1 MLNVLQTNAE
11 FTFRLRGQV
20 EVLASQFTIIMWDL
34 LLVGR
39 FNNANCSFQG
49 LLRKAAS
56 CAIGCLTKD
65 GKYATTEVVTKLE
78 WDALGDS
85 GQKSLFAQKNVLVK
99 GMLPA
104 ALNPMQEFNLQE
116 MSKIV
121 DTFAQLQ
128 ARGAFPLVLRKEERF
143 TFS

>member
-1 MLNVLQTNAE
+1 M
-11 FTFRLRGQV
+11 
-20 EVLASQFTIIMWDL
+20 
-34 LLVGR
+34 
-39 FNNANCSFQG
+39 
-49 LLRKAAS
+49 
-56 CAIGCLTKD
+56 
-65 GKYATTEVVTKLE
+65 VTKLE